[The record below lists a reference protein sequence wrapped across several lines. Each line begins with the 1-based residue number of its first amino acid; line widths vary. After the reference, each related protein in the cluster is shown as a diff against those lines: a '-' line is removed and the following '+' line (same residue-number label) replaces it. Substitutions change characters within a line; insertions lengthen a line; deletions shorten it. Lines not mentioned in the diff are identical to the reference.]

1 MATIENK
8 KEINYTKAD
17 ATHIKFPVTDRE
29 AHFDWWYF
37 DAHFD
42 NGDHFVVMYSLND
55 TRLNPRQPSVRLNIY
70 PKGELEIRKIK
81 EYTEA
86 DVTTSYEKCDATFGQ
101 EYCKDCGDHYELY
114 TMIDGYGAKLKLN
127 KKNHP
132 FTTEGY
138 PVPMGWT
145 VAVPSGPIE
154 GELYKGGQAIKVKG
168 IGYHDHNW
176 GEKSLA
182 GAFKNWYWGKIHTPD
197 ISVDYSMMIGLNGDI
212 AVTGA
217 LITDET
223 SIYMSPLDI
232 YEEPNISKIV
242 GVINATMTEKT
253 MGYTFAKDFTLKG
266 AKGDFSFIANIK
278 LEKIVMIEKAE
289 VAKSEDAYRYI
300 AKEELIVTKNGETKT
315 YHTDGLHEI
324 VYLNQ

>member
-1 MATIENK
+1 MEK
-8 KEINYTKAD
+8 KDINYTKAD
-17 ATHIKFPVTDRE
+17 ATHIVFPVTNKE
-29 AHFDWWYF
+29 EHFDWWYF

-70 PKGELEIRKIK
+70 PHGQPEISKIK
-81 EYTEA
+81 LYKEE
-86 DVTTSYEKCDATFGQ
+86 DVTTSYEKCDVTLGK

-114 TMIDGYGAKLKLN
+114 TMIDGYGAKLKLK

-138 PVPMGWT
+138 PVPMHWT

-154 GELYKGGQAIKVKG
+154 GELYKGGKAIKVKG

-176 GEKSLA
+176 GEKRLA

-197 ISVDYSMMIGLNGDI
+197 ISIDYSIMIGLDGKIVNPL
-212 AVTGA
+212 A
-217 LITDET
+217 LVTDEEHLIMAPT
-223 SIYMSPLDI
+223 DPFDN
-232 YEEPNISKIV
+232 PNNTSKIEA
-242 GVINATMTEKT
+242 VINATMTEET

-266 AKGDFSFIANIK
+266 SKDDFSFIANIK
-278 LEKIVMIEKAE
+278 LDKIVMIEKS
-289 VAKSEDAYRYI
+289 KIDKGEDAYRYL
-300 AKEELIVTKNGETKT
+300 AKEELIVTRSGITKT

-324 VYLNQ
+324 VYLNS

>member
-1 MATIENK
+1 MEK
-8 KEINYTKAD
+8 KIDYTKAD
-17 ATHIKFPVTDRE
+17 ATHIDFPVTNRE
-29 AHFDWWYF
+29 EHFDWWYF

-70 PKGELEIRKIK
+70 PHGQPEVSKIK
-81 EYTEA
+81 LYKEE
-86 DVTTSYEKCDATFGQ
+86 DVSISYEKCDVTLGE
-101 EYCKDCGDHYELY
+101 EYCKDCGDYYEFY
-114 TMIDGYGAKLKLN
+114 TMIDGYGAKLKLK

-138 PVPMGWT
+138 PVPMHWT

-154 GELYKGGQAIKVKG
+154 GELYKGGKAIKVKG

-176 GEKSLA
+176 GDKRLA
-182 GAFKNWYWGKIHTPD
+182 GVFKNWYWGKIHTED

-212 AVTGA
+212 ATSGA
-217 LITDET
+217 VVTDEN
-223 SIYMSPLDI
+223 SLLMSPIDAP
-232 YEEPNISKIV
+232 EGPNACKV
-242 GVINATMTEKT
+242 EGVIHETMTEET

-266 AKGDFSFIANIK
+266 SKGDFSFIANIK
-278 LEKIVMIEKAE
+278 LEKIVMIEKS
-289 VAKSEDAYRYI
+289 KIDKGEDAYRYL
-300 AKEELIVTKNGETKT
+300 AKEKLIVTRNGVTKT